1 MGGRSS
7 PNQGSWRGTRRASPD
22 WGLCWRPRAPC
33 WGAVR
38 VGSRDDPQPRAPA
51 RGTNDRRGRGPRVPA
66 PGRAVPVTLPK
77 RPHRGARAQPRDAGR
92 DHHVQGPHGAL
103 HVPIRAPRPS
113 CPGHRPP
120 AGSIPQPC
128 RAPGPEAAALHG
140 GTAAA
145 CGPWVAPGA
154 SGATAVGPAHGQ
166 VQGVLGGGRPP
177 RLRQPLHPSLPAA
190 SEL

>member
-22 WGLCWRPRAPC
+22 WGLCWR
-33 WGAVR
+33 
-38 VGSRDDPQPRAPA
+38 
-51 RGTNDRRGRGPRVPA
+51 RGRGPRVPA

-77 RPHRGARAQPRDAGR
+77 RLHRGARAQPRGAGR
-92 DHHVQGPHGAL
+92 DHHVQGPHGAAEGGGTPEL
-103 HVPIRAPRPS
+103 HVPIRPPRPS

-145 CGPWVAPGA
+145 RGPWVAPGA

-166 VQGVLGGGRPP
+166 VQGVLGGGRTP